1 MLVIIFIGNHTFAAI
16 RGTESYSLL
25 SSLTDVMS
33 DINAL
38 IEKPV
43 LDGKK
48 LRVLCQ
54 CELMLV
60 IIFFSMAVP
69 SSVHGYECCTLNICL
84 FMVYCVFRQKVY

>member
-1 MLVIIFIGNHTFAAI
+1 MHYCNYLYQLMLVIIFIGNHTFAAI

-33 DINAL
+33 NINAP

-48 LRVLCQ
+48 LRVL
-54 CELMLV
+54 
-60 IIFFSMAVP
+60 F
-69 SSVHGYECCTLNICL
+69 GGDY
-84 FMVYCVFRQKVY
+84 KVVNVN

>member
-43 LDGKK
+43 LDDKK

-60 IIFFSMAVP
+60 IIFFFNG
-69 SSVHGYECCTLNICL
+69 SSFFCPWV
-84 FMVYCVFRQKVY
+84 